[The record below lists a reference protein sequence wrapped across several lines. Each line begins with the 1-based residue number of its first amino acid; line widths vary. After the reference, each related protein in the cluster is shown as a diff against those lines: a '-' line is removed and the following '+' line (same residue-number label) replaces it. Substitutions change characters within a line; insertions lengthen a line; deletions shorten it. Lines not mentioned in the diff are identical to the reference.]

1 MNWNTFVYRTG
12 QTTILTILVVLIV
25 WFGKR
30 LEA

>member
-1 MNWNTFVYRTG
+1 MNWNGFVYRTG
-12 QTTILTILVVLIV
+12 QTTILIILVGLIV